1 MEFARP
7 RRMSPRILVLDFD
20 GVLCD
25 GRAEYF
31 ASSCRVC
38 AQVWGLA
45 PAQLEPLRPAFD
57 RLRPLI
63 ETGWEMP
70 LLLWGLQEGIR
81 EEDLRQD
88 WPGWRQQLLQ
98 QSGIPALSLIQAL
111 DRVRDRWIAEDLQG
125 WLGLHR
131 FYPGVAAWLRQVQ
144 AAGEPRLAILS
155 TKEGRFIQQLLGR
168 AGIQLPRHRILGKE
182 VRAPKATTL
191 QRLLAAAQL
200 PAEELWFVEDRLQT
214 LRQVQRVP
222 ELEQVLLFLADW
234 GYNLP
239 EEREEAARDPRL
251 RLLSLEQLCQPFDRW
266 IASPPPPRLSISPAS
281 SEDLSQARPTPGRKR
296 PEAGLASLVLTLVE
310 LLRQLMEAQ
319 VVRQMEA
326 ERLSAE
332 QIERAGSSLQA
343 LREQIRQ
350 ICSLL
355 EIDPADLNL
364 ELGDLGT
371 LLPRQGD
378 YYPGQP
384 HREGSVLELL
394 DRLIHTGIVIDGEID
409 LGLADLDLIHA
420 RLKLVLTS
428 SAKLY

>member
-7 RRMSPRILVLDFD
+7 RRMSPRILALDFD

-45 PAQLEPLRPAFD
+45 PAQLESLRPAFD

-70 LLLWGLQEGIR
+70 LLLWGLQQGIP
-81 EEDLRQD
+81 EDALRQD
-88 WPGWRQQLLQ
+88 WPGWRQRLLQ
-98 QSGIPALSLIQAL
+98 GAGISEQAL
-111 DRVRDRWIAEDLQG
+111 AQRLDEVRDRWIEEDLQG

-131 FYPGVAAWLRQVQ
+131 FYPGVAAWMRQIQ

-155 TKEGRFIQQLLGR
+155 TKEGRFIQQLLLR
-168 AGIQLPRHRILGKE
+168 EGIQLPRHRILGKE

-191 QRLLAAAQL
+191 RRLLAATQVA
-200 PAEELWFVEDRLQT
+200 PEELWFVEDRLQT

-222 ELEQVLLFLADW
+222 DLEQVLLFLAAW

-239 EEREEAARDPRL
+239 EERQEAARDPHL
-251 RLLSLEQLCQPFDRW
+251 HLLSLEQLFQPFEQW
-266 IASPPPPRLSISPAS
+266 LAAPSPRLAISPAS
-281 SEDLSQARPTPGRKR
+281 PEDLSRSRLTPGRKR

-326 ERLSAE
+326 NRLSAE

-343 LREQIRQ
+343 LRQQIRQ
-350 ICSLL
+350 LCALL
-355 EIDPADLNL
+355 EIDPAELNL
-364 ELGDLGT
+364 DLGDLGS

-384 HREGSVLELL
+384 HGEGSLLELL
-394 DRLIHTGIVIDGEID
+394 DRLINTGIVIDGEID
-409 LGLADLDLIHA
+409 LGLADLSLIHA
-420 RLKLVLTS
+420 RLRLVLTS
-428 SAKLY
+428 SAKLS

>member
-25 GRAEYF
+25 GRSEYF

-38 AQVWGLA
+38 SQVWGLA

-63 ETGWEMP
+63 EIGWEMP
-70 LLLWGLQEGIR
+70 LLLWGLQQGIP

-98 QSGIPALSLIQAL
+98 QGGVSERALAQAL
-111 DRVRDRWIAEDLQG
+111 DKVRDRWIEEDLQG

-131 FYPGVAAWLRQVQ
+131 FYPGVTAWMRQIQ

-155 TKEGRFIQQLLGR
+155 TKEGRFIQQLLLR
-168 AGIQLPRHRILGKE
+168 EGIQLPRHRILGKE
-182 VRAPKATTL
+182 VQAPKATTL
-191 QRLLAAAQL
+191 QRLLAATQVA
-200 PAEELWFVEDRLQT
+200 PEELWFVEDRLQT
-214 LRQVQRVP
+214 LRQVQSVL
-222 ELEQVLLFLADW
+222 ELEQVLLFLAEW

-239 EEREEAARDPRL
+239 EEREAAARDPRL
-251 RLLSLEQLCQPFDRW
+251 HLLSLEQFCQPFEQW
-266 IASPPPPRLSISPAS
+266 LALPVPSPRLAVSPAS
-281 SEDLSQARPTPGRKR
+281 PEDFTPTRKR

-326 ERLSAE
+326 NRLSAE

-350 ICSLL
+350 LCALL

-364 ELGDLGT
+364 DLGDLGS

-384 HREGSVLELL
+384 HGEGSLLELL
-394 DRLIHTGIVIDGEID
+394 DRLINTGIVIDGEID

-428 SAKLY
+428 SAKL